1 LTGLEILP
9 DLFFI
14 ERGLLHGNHFAYRG
28 RRPILIDTGHVC
40 DCRETLDLIAAV
52 GVDPGRVGLIINTHA
67 HYDHVGADRI
77 IQERSGCAIALHRIG
92 KHFVDTKDHWATWWR
107 YYKGLEDFSFRCNRA
122 LEDGEM
128 VAVGPHEFRV
138 VYCPGHAADLIALYH
153 PREKILISSD
163 ALFEDD
169 MPALNLPVEGSRTLF
184 THLETLD
191 RLAALDIRM
200 VFPGH
205 GPPFT
210 NAGAAITKARQK
222 LETYLTDRT
231 KAGQDLLKKLFVYTL
246 LTHGPVEEAGFFP
259 RLMSGG
265 WFKETVDLDFGGRYR
280 EKYREVLQ
288 GLLDRGLICRN
299 GHRLYTPIKP

>member
-14 ERGLLHGNHFAYRG
+14 ERGLLHGNHFAYRD
-28 RRPILIDTGHVC
+28 RKPILIDSGHV
-40 DCRETLDLIAAV
+40 REYGETLALIASV
-52 GVDPGRVGLIINTHA
+52 GVDPSRVGLIINTHA

-77 IQERSGCAIALHRIG
+77 IQDRSGCDIALHRIG
-92 KHFVDTKDHWATWWR
+92 KHFVDAKDHWATWWR
-107 YYKGLEDFSFRCNRA
+107 YYQGPEDFSFRCNRA
-122 LEDGEM
+122 LEDGEI

-153 PREKILISSD
+153 PQEKILLSSD
-163 ALFEDD
+163 ALFQDD

-191 RLAALDIRM
+191 RLASLDIRA

-210 NAGAAITKARQK
+210 NAPAAITKARQR

-246 LTHGPVEEAGFFP
+246 LTHGPVEEARFFP
-259 RLMSGG
+259 RLMIEG
-265 WFKETVDLDFGGRYR
+265 WFKETVDLDFSGQYR
-280 EKYREVLQ
+280 EKYLEILQ
-288 GLLDRGLICRN
+288 GLVDRGLICRN